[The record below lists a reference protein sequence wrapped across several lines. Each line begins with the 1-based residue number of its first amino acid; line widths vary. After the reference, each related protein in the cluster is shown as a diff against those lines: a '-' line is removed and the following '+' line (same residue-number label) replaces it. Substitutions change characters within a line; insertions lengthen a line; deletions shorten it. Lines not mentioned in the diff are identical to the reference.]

1 MSETKWSE
9 RIGKMNRS
17 AIREN
22 AFKLIYSL
30 EIQKPENIEEQIDLF
45 FESNDIKGEDAKK
58 YIENVVLGIDKNE
71 EQILENIEKN
81 LKEDWKLNRISKMDL
96 SILKLAI
103 YEIKFSDVPYK
114 VAINEAVELAK
125 KYGED
130 KSKNFVNGILASVV
144 KDM

>member
-1 MSETKWSE
+1 
-9 RIGKMNRS
+9 MNRS

-30 EIQKPENIEEQIDLF
+30 EIQKNENLEEQMDLF
-45 FESNDIKGEDAKK
+45 FESNDIKNVEAKK
-58 YIENVVLGIDKNE
+58 YIKTVVLGINENE

-81 LKEDWKLNRISKMDL
+81 LKDDWKLNRISKMDL